1 MQESFA
7 KLKSLLKR
15 IEDTIVPAQ
24 EEELWFDDD
33 FFIAIR
39 EIIVN
44 GDITEENV
52 SRIVAEAFFR
62 LKFSCNIPTS
72 KYYRKGER
80 VPWFIRNALIETK
93 TILSKI
99 EHHILP
105 LQEKQLWKDELF
117 FQEMREIISNGSIT
131 NNIVS
136 KAVANALFRI
146 RLHQPS
152 VSVVKDLIQA
162 FPDALAFR
170 NAEKYLPIQ
179 YLVTYPEGIENADG
193 THYILPL
200 ALEGMKHNIGGEN
213 MRGGLLNVF
222 WKQLNLL
229 QILSASTNDDK
240 LRLNVIKNLRSH
252 GLLKKEDIVRYSLL
266 YYSCLG
272 KSSFLRFQ
280 YFLAW
285 DPQALAK
292 TRLRTLPLLHSFIL
306 PPLRSIRMVSSPL
319 EADKCFKRCLQH
331 SLEYFNAL
339 LFQKDHDG
347 GKTAFEL
354 AIEKFGETPTMILL
368 REVFTEEAGHSLL
381 HEVILHQRNRFNL
394 FLSWFPRMYRLRDE
408 NGNMVLEVLFI
419 SGIDILKKNPALWV
433 NPNEAEKALV
443 ANHSS
448 AVIPSAAVA
457 RRSKRLRT
465 LNRGRSLRN
474 GIYFCKDNGNQ
485 SEFESDLASH
495 GEARTFDHVRKVINE
510 RDEFPLLHQIIEHE
524 PNYFN
529 LFLSWFPWAYH
540 TRDDQGR
547 SVMQILLSTTSGR
560 DLLKKNPA
568 LWTTLKW
575 TQLEEKDP
583 LTSLIPFV
591 AIASGNDGILNLS
604 YQFLR
609 QHPPVL

>member
-1 MQESFA
+1 MQDSFA
-7 KLKSLLKR
+7 KIKNLLTR

-62 LKFSCNIPTS
+62 LKFSCDIPTS
-72 KYYRKGER
+72 QYYRKGEK
-80 VPWFIRNALIETK
+80 VPRFIRNALIETK
-93 TILSKI
+93 IILSKI

-105 LQEKQLWKDELF
+105 LQGKQLWKDELF

-131 NNIVS
+131 NDIVS

-152 VSVVKDLIQA
+152 VWVVKDLIQA

-170 NAEKYLPIQ
+170 NAKNHLPIQ
-179 YLVTYPEGIENADG
+179 SLVLYPKGSKIVNGI
-193 THYILPL
+193 HYILPL
-200 ALEGMKHNIGGEN
+200 ALESMKHNIGGEN
-213 MRGGLLNVF
+213 MRGGLLNELR
-222 WKQLNLL
+222 KRKNLL
-229 QILSASTNDDK
+229 QILSASGNSDE
-240 LRLNVIKNLRSH
+240 LRLNVIKNLRSY

-266 YYSCLG
+266 HYSCWG

-280 YFLAW
+280 YFVAW
-285 DPQALAK
+285 DPEALVK
-292 TRLRTLPLLHSFIL
+292 TRFDAVPLLHSFIL
-306 PPLRSIRMVSSPL
+306 RSPSSITRVSSPL
-319 EADKCFKRCLQH
+319 GAEECFKRCLKQ
-331 SLEYFNAL
+331 SLEYYNDL
-339 LFQKDHDG
+339 LFQKDDA
-347 GKTAFEL
+347 GKIAFEL
-354 AIEKFGETPTMILL
+354 ALEKFGETPTMILL

-394 FLSWFPRMYRLRDE
+394 FLSWFPWMYRLRDE
-408 NGNMVLEVLFI
+408 NGNTVLEVLFI
-419 SGIDILKKNPALWV
+419 SGTDILKKNPALWV
-433 NPNEAEKALV
+433 NPNEAEKELV
-443 ANHSS
+443 ENHSY
-448 AVIPSAAVA
+448 AVIPSTAVR
-457 RRSKRLRT
+457 RRSKRLCI
-465 LNRGRSLRN
+465 LDRGRSLRN
-474 GIYFCKDNGNQ
+474 GTYFCKDSGNQ
-485 SEFESDLASH
+485 SEFESDLANH
-495 GEARTFDHVRKVINE
+495 GEGRTLDHVRQEISE
-510 RDEFPLLHQIIEHE
+510 RDECPLLHQIIEHQ
-524 PNYFN
+524 PKYFN

-540 TRDDQGR
+540 SRDDQGR
-547 SVMQILLSTTSGR
+547 SVIQILLSTTSGR

-583 LTSLIPFV
+583 LTSLIPFA
-591 AIASGNDGILNLS
+591 AIASDNDGILNLS